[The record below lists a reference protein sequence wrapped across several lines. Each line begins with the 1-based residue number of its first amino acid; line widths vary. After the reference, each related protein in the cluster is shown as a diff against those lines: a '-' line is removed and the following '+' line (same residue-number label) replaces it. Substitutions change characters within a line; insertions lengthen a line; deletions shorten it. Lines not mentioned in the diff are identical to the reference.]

1 MDIIQEASAFFA
13 EIERRAREVDCYLR
27 LVRDPSLSITNKIYT
42 DIPLEEMG
50 KYVPIA
56 PEKKRVGNVNISLV
70 NGLIRVVGNNGI
82 FEDIPIFGNEL
93 W

>member
-1 MDIIQEASAFFA
+1 MDIIQEASAFFS

-27 LVRDPSLSITNKIYT
+27 LVRNPSLSIANKVYT

-50 KYVPIA
+50 KYVPVA
-56 PEKKRVGNVNISLV
+56 PEKKLVGNVSISLV
-70 NGLIRVVGNNGI
+70 NGLIRVAGNNGV
-82 FEDIPIFGNEL
+82 FEEIPIFGSEP